1 MITPP
6 GSTGFGSIV
15 VITEIN
21 GSPMTWMVIVPA
33 TPYPESLSVLAS
45 TVASPAVSD
54 CSVTVAC
61 PCSLVVT
68 VVVVRL
74 PSVVL
79 KLTVRFHSTCPHLS
93 TTVAVITDSLTPEI
107 PTLDMRV
114 ASAVTRIRAGSSA

>member
-1 MITPP
+1 MVPP
-6 GSTGFGSIV
+6 DSTGFGSIV

-21 GSPMTWMVIVPA
+21 GSSMTWIVIVP
-33 TPYPESLSVLAS
+33 TIPHPESLSALAS
-45 TVASPAVSD
+45 TVASPVVSD

-68 VVVVRL
+68 VVVERL

-93 TTVAVITDSLTPEI
+93 TTVAVITDSLTPGMPI
-107 PTLDMRV
+107 PDIRV
-114 ASAVTRIRAGSSA
+114 ASAVTMIRAGSSA